1 MTLENIKEMLD
12 SFYTAKRIIDLL
24 PRLPE
29 GVTPSHIRYLD
40 TIEKLKKEKKD
51 VRVSDLSNILNLQKP
66 GVTRTLKEMEEKG
79 LITKTPSKDDARVTY
94 IEITPKG
101 EKISKKHNEEVFLPL
116 VDSLSSIRDKE
127 VKTTINTI
135 NLFYDSI
142 PDEEKKNG

>member
-24 PRLPE
+24 PGLPE
-29 GVTPSHIRYLD
+29 GISPSHIRYLD
-40 TIEKLKKEKKD
+40 NIEKLKKEKKD
-51 VRVSDLSNILNLQKP
+51 VRVSDLSKILELQKP

-79 LITKTPSKDDARVTY
+79 LVTKIPSKEDARVIY
-94 IEITPKG
+94 IEITPEG

-116 VDSLSSIRDKE
+116 IDSLSSITDEE
-127 VKTTINTI
+127 VKTIISTI

-142 PDEEKKNG
+142 VKEEKKNG